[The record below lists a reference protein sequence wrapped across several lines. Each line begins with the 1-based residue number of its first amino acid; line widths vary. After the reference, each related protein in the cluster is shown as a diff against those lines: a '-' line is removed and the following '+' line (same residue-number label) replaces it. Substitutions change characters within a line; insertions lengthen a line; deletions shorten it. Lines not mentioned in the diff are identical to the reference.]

1 MYFIGTAT
9 KDAEEK
15 TDDTQEMI
23 VDGNSNATDD
33 ELREFSE
40 ALLKKDVNNAMKYV
54 TVNLQGKTIS
64 RSSVDEAP
72 LP

>member
-1 MYFIGTAT
+1 
-9 KDAEEK
+9 
-15 TDDTQEMI
+15 MI

-54 TVNLQGKTIS
+54 TVNVQGKTIS